1 MRVGHTLFLAASM
14 MIGSWPAQAACL
26 PVDEFARQL
35 AANSPSRP
43 GREAASRVIRR
54 GCIPGVTAESQQ
66 IGRRT
71 SASVTNAGTPG
82 ECWFGADSSAGAF
95 CDD

>member
-43 GREAASRVIRR
+43 GREAAS
-54 GCIPGVTAESQQ
+54 
-66 IGRRT
+66 
-71 SASVTNAGTPG
+71 
-82 ECWFGADSSAGAF
+82 
-95 CDD
+95 